1 MWSYFKL
8 RRSFIGFTGQVYD
21 QVTKVPGPLPTRTFV
36 HSILLTLKAASKL
49 LTNIA
54 YNYNN
59 KGMGLSMVAGYD
71 KDKR

>member
-1 MWSYFKL
+1 MLSYFKL

-21 QVTKVPGPLPTRTFV
+21 QVQKVSGPLPTRTC

-59 KGMGLSMVAGYD
+59 KGVGLSMVAGYD